1 LFVKLITS
9 PYRNL
14 EIRELICDIEL
25 KEMHVENEE
34 KNRKKKIGRKEER
47 FGLLIQVLAYF

>member
-34 KNRKKKIGRKEER
+34 KNRKKK
-47 FGLLIQVLAYF
+47 